1 MKQNLDMA
9 LKGLAKPGSGKKKKV
24 VDLRGKG
31 KLTPK
36 G

>member
-1 MKQNLDMA
+1 MKQNLDTA
-9 LKGLAKPGSGKKKKV
+9 LKGLSKPGSGKKKKV
-24 VDLRGKG
+24 IDLSGKG